1 MVKHKETH
9 EEIVTAHR
17 RPSETVT
24 GEERQEIVT
33 FCLGSIFGRVPFPH
47 SAKYLKKKNGIFIF
61 RGIIMDGFS
70 WNTSDFYNA
79 VSILETLL
87 KVVC

>member
-33 FCLGSIFGRVPFPH
+33 FCLGSIFGRVPVPH
-47 SAKYLKKKNGIFIF
+47 SAKYLKKKKMEFSFSEESSWMVSVGTHLTS
-61 RGIIMDGFS
+61 IM
-70 WNTSDFYNA
+70 
-79 VSILETLL
+79 LL
-87 KVVC
+87 VF